1 MRLRDS
7 ARLGRNYIAISI
19 SNCTVALDGQWAPD
33 VKRTATSTTGWAA
46 AAARAPSVI
55 LARGLE
61 ALARLSQA
69 AAERL
74 DAHPPATPP
83 SPSSRAQGNPLQVA
97 RAARLNA
104 MGEMAAT
111 LAHELSQPL
120 AAISN
125 YAAAAH
131 RLAPEG
137 RTDGDLADLLARVS
151 DQADRAARIVA
162 RIRQGA
168 GQGELAAAPEAL
180 PDLFAEIIDVAMA
193 DVAKESVILRYEFDP
208 AVEMVLA
215 DRVQVQQVVLN
226 LLRNAFEAMAEA
238 SWRELRI
245 GAAPEGDHHVRIHVI
260 DSGVG
265 IPRELADRLFEPF
278 VTDKPHGMGVGLSI
292 SRAIVEA
299 HGGRIWA
306 QRAAGGGAAFY
317 FTLPRAP
324 VSSTSPQTVSTARAR
339 PTLRPATS

>member
-1 MRLRDS
+1 M
-7 ARLGRNYIAISI
+7 
-19 SNCTVALDGQWAPD
+19 
-33 VKRTATSTTGWAA
+33 KRTATSTAGWAA
-46 AAARAPSVI
+46 AAARVPAAV

-61 ALARLSQA
+61 ALARLSHH

-74 DAHPPATPP
+74 DPHPATPAP
-83 SPSSRAQGNPLQVA
+83 PPPLRGQANPLQVA
-97 RAARLNA
+97 QTARLNA

-131 RLAPEG
+131 RLAPGQRE
-137 RTDGDLADLLARVS
+137 DGDLADLLRRVT
-151 DQADRAARIVA
+151 DQADRASRIVT

-168 GQGELAAAPEAL
+168 GQGELATAVEAL

-208 AVEMVLA
+208 AAELVLA

-245 GAAPEGDHHVRIHVI
+245 GAAPEGEHHVRIHVI
-260 DSGVG
+260 DSGQG

-278 VTDKPHGMGVGLSI
+278 VTDKPQGMGVGLSI

-299 HGGRIWA
+299 HGGRIWV

-324 VSSTSPQTVSTARAR
+324 SPRASPQTVAAARGTPA
-339 PTLRPATS
+339 LRPATP

>member
-1 MRLRDS
+1 
-7 ARLGRNYIAISI
+7 
-19 SNCTVALDGQWAPD
+19 
-33 VKRTATSTTGWAA
+33 VKRTATSTTDWAA
-46 AAARAPSVI
+46 AAVRAPGVI

-61 ALARLSQA
+61 ALARLSQS

-74 DAHPPATPP
+74 DPHPAASPEPPAARVG
-83 SPSSRAQGNPLQVA
+83 SPLQVA

-137 RTDGDLADLLARVS
+137 GADLADLLARVT

-168 GQGELAAAPEAL
+168 GQGELATGPEAL

-208 AVEMVLA
+208 AAELVLA

-226 LLRNAFEAMAEA
+226 LLRNAFEAMADA

-245 GAAPEGDHHVRIHVI
+245 GAAPEGEHHVRIHVI
-260 DSGVG
+260 DSGAG

-278 VTDKPHGMGVGLSI
+278 VTDKPQGMGVGLSI

-324 VSSTSPQTVSTARAR
+324 SPRPSPQTIAMRHGKAA
-339 PTLRPATS
+339 LRPAT

>member
-1 MRLRDS
+1 M
-7 ARLGRNYIAISI
+7 
-19 SNCTVALDGQWAPD
+19 
-33 VKRTATSTTGWAA
+33 KRTATSTTDWAA
-46 AAARAPSVI
+46 AAARVPGVI

-61 ALARLSQA
+61 ALARLSQS

-74 DAHPPATPP
+74 DPHPTASPEPPAARVG
-83 SPSSRAQGNPLQVA
+83 SPLQVA

-137 RTDGDLADLLARVS
+137 RADGDLADLLARVT

-168 GQGELAAAPEAL
+168 GQGELTASPEAL

-208 AVEMVLA
+208 DAELVLA

-226 LLRNAFEAMAEA
+226 LLRNAFEAMADA

-245 GAAPEGDHHVRIHVI
+245 GAAPEGEHHVRIHVI
-260 DSGVG
+260 DSGAG

-278 VTDKPHGMGVGLSI
+278 VTDKPQGMGVGLSI

-317 FTLPRAP
+317 FTLPRAAAARP
-324 VSSTSPQTVSTARAR
+324 SPQTVAVRHGKAA
-339 PTLRPATS
+339 LRPAT